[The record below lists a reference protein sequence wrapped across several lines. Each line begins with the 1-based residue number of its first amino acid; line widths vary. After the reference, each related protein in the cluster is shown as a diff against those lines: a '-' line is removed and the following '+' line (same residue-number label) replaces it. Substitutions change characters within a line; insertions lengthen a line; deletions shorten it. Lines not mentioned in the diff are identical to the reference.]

1 MNVPKLVDIKE
12 LESRSGVPIRTIR
25 TLYHG
30 RKIPYI
36 KAGHRTVL
44 FDPEK
49 VMNALQRFEVRPVE

>member
-1 MNVPKLVDIKE
+1 MNGTRLVNIKE
-12 LESRSGVPIRTIR
+12 LESRSGVPVRTIR

-44 FDPEK
+44 FDPQK
-49 VMNALQRFEVRPVE
+49 VMAALQRFEVRPVG